1 MRTREK
7 LEHKLE
13 KRHEWAE
20 KAESRAAEEFQAADK
35 AVEGIPFGQP
45 IMVGHHSE
53 RMHRRAIERA
63 QGHSANACAEYRKAK
78 YHEDKARGL
87 ERRLEN
93 TIFSDDEDAVE
104 RLQAKLDDR
113 RKLQDGYKKINK
125 IIRSK
130 ITPAEKLKEILLVG
144 IIGEE
149 TATELVE
156 SGYTLPAY
164 MLTNNNSEIRR
175 IEKRIEEIKRRAE
188 QQAAAEQAENGVL
201 AKFDRYGNAT
211 VTFAEKPDYE
221 IIRALKDAGFYW
233 SRGSWHGDTD
243 RLPQCVRDLLP
254 SETTAETTAAEN
266 GVQA

>member
-1 MRTREK
+1 MTTREK

-20 KAESRAAEEFQAADK
+20 KAESRAAAEFQAADK

-63 QGHSANACAEYRKAK
+63 QGHSDNACAEYRKAK

-104 RLQAKLDDR
+104 RLQAKLEDR

-130 ITPAEKLKEILLVG
+130 ITPAEKLKEIMLVG
-144 IIGEE
+144 IFGEE
-149 TATELVE
+149 TASELVE
-156 SGYTLPAY
+156 SGCTLPAFI
-164 MLTNNNSEIRR
+164 LTNNNSEIRR
-175 IEKRIEEIKRRAE
+175 IEKRIEEINRRAE

-233 SRGSWHGDTD
+233 SRGSWHGDTE

-254 SETTAETTAAEN
+254 AESSGESE
-266 GVQA
+266 GQA

>member
-1 MRTREK
+1 MTTREK

-20 KAESRAAEEFQAADK
+20 KANERASEEFETASDLIKDLPA
-35 AVEGIPFGQP
+35 GQP
-45 IMVGHHSE
+45 ILVGHHSE
-53 RMHRRAIERA
+53 KAHRRLLERSGSHMDKGCE
-63 QGHSANACAEYRKAK
+63 QYKLAK

-130 ITPAEKLKEILLVG
+130 ITPAEKLKEIMLVG

-211 VTFAEKPDYE
+211 VTFAEKPEYD

-254 SETTAETTAAEN
+254 AESSGESE
-266 GVQA
+266 GQA